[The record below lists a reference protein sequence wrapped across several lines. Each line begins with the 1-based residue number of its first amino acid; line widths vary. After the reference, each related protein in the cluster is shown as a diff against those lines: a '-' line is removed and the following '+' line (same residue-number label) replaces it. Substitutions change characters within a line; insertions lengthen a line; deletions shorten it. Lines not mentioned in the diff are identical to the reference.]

1 MLELFEGI
9 VKENSHIL
17 VALSGGPDSM
27 YLLYLLKNARD
38 EIPFDLQAAHLHHG
52 LRETADRDLAFVER
66 VCDAWSIPLVTKR
79 VDVPAVAREK
89 KCGTEEAG
97 RIVRYAFFRR
107 HKVPGGLIAL
117 AHHLDDQV
125 ETMLLRL
132 IRGTGLRGMEGMKV
146 LEGDI
151 FRPLLSMTKDE
162 ILRELEKNRIPYV
175 VDETNLETTYSRN
188 RVRWNIVPE
197 AERINPRFQRVMES
211 FSAMAR
217 EDEDYL
223 SQRSEE
229 LYDRLA
235 KKRRD
240 GVQLD
245 DAVYDAPDAVRRRV
259 FRRAIEQVKGSVKNI
274 GYDHIRSIDMLQ
286 KAETGTGIDLPGVRV
301 ERSYGRVAFTI
312 KESLQKTEEEVT
324 LQDGAAEFFGHRFY
338 IGDGEEFV
346 YVKDPAA
353 VRIRTRRA
361 GDVIA
366 LKVGHKKLKD
376 LFIDEKIDRRLR
388 DSWPVVLEGEQVI
401 WVVGLRKA
409 YRQEEKTWQKLAWIP
424 SKKM

>member
-1 MLELFEGI
+1 MLELFEGV

-66 VCDAWSIPLVTKR
+66 VCDAWGIPLVTKR
-79 VDVPAVAREK
+79 VDVSAVAREK

-107 HKVPGGLIAL
+107 HKAPGGLIAL

-146 LEGDI
+146 LEGDV

-197 AERINPRFQRVMES
+197 AERINPGFQRVMES

-217 EDEDYL
+217 EDEECL
-223 SQRSEE
+223 SQRSVE
-229 LYDRLA
+229 LYERLA
-235 KKRRD
+235 KKRRG
-240 GVQLD
+240 GVRLD
-245 DAVYDAPDAVRRRV
+245 EEVYDAPDAVRRRV

-274 GYDHIRSIDMLQ
+274 GYDHIRSIDALQ

-301 ERSYGRVAFTI
+301 ERSYGCVAFTI

-324 LQDGAAEFFGHRFY
+324 LQDGVANFLGHRFY
-338 IGDGEEFV
+338 VGDGEEFV
-346 YVKDPAA
+346 YVKDPTA
-353 VRIRTRRA
+353 VRIRTRRE

-376 LFIDEKIDRRLR
+376 LFIDEKIDRQLR

>member
-1 MLELFEGI
+1 MLELFEGV

-66 VCDAWSIPLVTKR
+66 VCDAWGIPLVTKR
-79 VDVPAVAREK
+79 VDVSAVAREK

-107 HKVPGGLIAL
+107 HKAPGGLIAL

-146 LEGDI
+146 LEGDV